1 MGLYDDLQSDISS
14 AFNADL
20 ADAVKV
26 IELKVETVTGYNAAL
41 GAQTSTF
48 ATYETRGVV
57 TKSEIEKDSDATM
70 SEGYVDI
77 LILDSEKTV
86 VSFEMEMDVIVDGVT
101 YEIKGLSL
109 DPAGATHT
117 LTCRPKNAN

>member
-26 IELKVETVTGYNAAL
+26 IELKVETVTGYSP
-41 GAQTSTF
+41 TSGPTSVF
-48 ATYETRGVV
+48 ASYETRGVV
-57 TKSEIEKDSDATM
+57 TKSEIEKGSDATM

-86 VSFEMEMDVIVDGVT
+86 VSFEMEMDVIVNGVT